1 MKTDESKLKA
11 QQEQLDI
18 PVVMHSYTP
27 NYLHFKVNG
36 AGRIQ
41 ITEDCQHS
49 CGREEG
55 FSFGVEWGKHGF
67 AGGVLPKE
75 EAKKLAEHILNAL
88 K

>member
-1 MKTDESKLKA
+1 MKIEESKLEA

-27 NYLHFKVNG
+27 NYLHFRVNG
-36 AGRIQ
+36 AGKIQ
-41 ITEDCQHS
+41 ITDDCQYR
-49 CGREEG
+49 CGGEEG

-75 EAKKLAEHILNAL
+75 EARKLAEHILNAL